1 MSRKENYSHGSFPPH
16 TARHEGAPAASQNNA
31 RVTKTT
37 RRAPIQ
43 AREGCL
49 ENRLSFLD
57 DLSDQKSAVTRA
69 YLMVMDIK
77 VE

>member
-16 TARHEGAPAASQNNA
+16 TARHEGAPAASQSKA

-37 RRAPIQ
+37 QRA
-43 AREGCL
+43 EGCL